1 MSEQEAGETQYE
13 MKLTRFLMTVMTE
26 TCRGVRVSPFQTFI
40 SYPVWIYCV
49 CVCEFHDLNIH
60 NCNQLYLTQ
69 FLYREYMFMC
79 SKYFLM
85 SFVSKKNEI
94 YTLP

>member
-1 MSEQEAGETQYE
+1 MECAQLDAGEDH
-13 MKLTRFLMTVMTE
+13 KGLP
-26 TCRGVRVSPFQTFI
+26 GV
-40 SYPVWIYCV
+40 CV